1 MISIQKLLGKEGKF
15 FDLLE
20 ASATESLHSVQTL
33 VKYLKNP
40 AQLKTLD
47 EFIATRRKDKAI
59 NTQITEAICTHFI
72 TALEKEDIEEL
83 SNALYK
89 VPKTVE
95 KIAERLLLAPKGLQG
110 VDLSKQGALL
120 EQAAAMVLTMIQNMR
135 KGISLPQIQSY
146 NEQLQGIEGEADK
159 VLVELLRA
167 VYSGRYDG
175 VQALFLKDIYE
186 LLERVVDRCRDAGN
200 VITHIVLKNS

>member
-1 MISIQKLLGKEGKF
+1 MFSIQRLLGREGMF

-20 ASATESLHSVQTL
+20 GSAREALVSVQL
-33 VKYLKNP
+33 LSKYLKSP
-40 AQLKTLD
+40 KQLEALD

-72 TALEKEDIEEL
+72 TALEKEDIEAL
-83 SNALYK
+83 SSALYRI
-89 VPKTVE
+89 PKTVE
-95 KIAERLLLAPKGLQG
+95 KIAERLLLAPQGLQG
-110 VDLSKQGALL
+110 HDFSSQGTLL
-120 EQAAAMVLTMIQNMR
+120 DQAAALVLTMIQNLR

-146 NEQLQGIEGEADK
+146 NERLQGIEGEADK
-159 VLVELLRA
+159 VLVRLLRE

-175 VQALFLKDIYE
+175 VEALFLKDVYE

-200 VITHIVLKNS
+200 VITHIVLKNA

>member
-1 MISIQKLLGKEGKF
+1 MSVKF
-15 FDLLE
+15 VFWDK
-20 ASATESLHSVQTL
+20 AVTL
-33 VKYLKNP
+33 VENVTADFFEVFSVADLSDLVMPIFARN
-40 AQLKTLD
+40 D
-47 EFIATRRKDKAI
+47 DDFVNR
-59 NTQITEAICTHFI
+59 NG
-72 TALEKEDIEEL
+72 ALERM
-83 SNALYK
+83 
-89 VPKTVE
+89 
-95 KIAERLLLAPKGLQG
+95 ERMRNHRYF
-110 VDLSKQGALL
+110 SKQGTLL
-120 EQAAAMVLTMIQNMR
+120 EQAAALVLTMIQNMR

-175 VQALFLKDIYE
+175 VQALFLKDVYE

>member
-1 MISIQKLLGKEGKF
+1 MFSIQKFLGKEGKF

-20 ASATESLHSVQTL
+20 ASATESLQSVRTL
-33 VKYLKNP
+33 VKYLKN
-40 AQLKTLD
+40 AEELKTLD

-72 TALEKEDIEEL
+72 TALEKEDIEAL
-83 SNALYK
+83 SSALYRI
-89 VPKTVE
+89 PKTVE
-95 KIAERLLLAPKGLQG
+95 KIAERLLLAPQGLQG
-110 VDLSKQGALL
+110 VDLSKQGTLL
-120 EQAAAMVLTMIQNMR
+120 EQAAALVLMMIQNLR

-146 NEQLQGIEGEADK
+146 NEQLQGLEGEADK
-159 VLVELLRA
+159 LLVNLLRE

-175 VQALFLKDIYE
+175 VQALFLKDVYE

-200 VITHIVLKNS
+200 VITYIVLKNS

>member
-1 MISIQKLLGKEGKF
+1 MKAK
-15 FDLLE
+15 

-40 AQLKTLD
+40 DQLKTLD

-95 KIAERLLLAPKGLQG
+95 KIAERLLLAPQGLQG
-110 VDLSKQGALL
+110 VDLSRQGTLL
-120 EQAAAMVLTMIQNMR
+120 EQAAALVLTMIQNLR
-135 KGISLPQIQSY
+135 KGHQPAPDSI
-146 NEQLQGIEGEADK
+146 LQRAGPAHRRRGGQGA
-159 VLVELLRA
+159 RA
-167 VYSGRYDG
+167 V
-175 VQALFLKDIYE
+175 A
-186 LLERVVDRCRDAGN
+186 A
-200 VITHIVLKNS
+200 